1 MARPVSGT
9 ISMNGLEEKVTIR
22 ALRPEEYPLLA
33 DLLYEAIFVPE
44 RAEVP
49 PRAVVHDPALSGYW
63 AAFGSRP
70 GDRALCAVAP
80 EGVVGAVW
88 ARRMRGYGF
97 VADDVPELAMA
108 LWPAWRGRGL
118 GTRLLQAL
126 LRQLRG
132 EGGGRCLFPSSGP
145 IGRPGGCMNGTVSA
159 SCGRSRASVYWS
171 AISTAAW
178 K

>member
-44 RAEVP
+44 GAEVP

-108 LWPAWRGRGL
+108 LWPAWRLYERNGFRIV
-118 GTRLLQAL
+118 REEQ
-126 LRQLRG
+126 G
-132 EGGGRCLFPSSGP
+132 ECILVRDLDCGVE
-145 IGRPGGCMNGTVSA
+145 MNGK
-159 SCGRSRASVYWS
+159 R
-171 AISTAAW
+171 